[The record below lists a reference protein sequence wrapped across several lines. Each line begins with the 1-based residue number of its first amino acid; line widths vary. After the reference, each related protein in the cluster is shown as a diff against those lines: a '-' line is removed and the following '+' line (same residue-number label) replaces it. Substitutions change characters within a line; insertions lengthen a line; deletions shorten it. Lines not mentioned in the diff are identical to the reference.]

1 MLHVAVLREEHIE
14 SIVSGRKRVESRLTR
29 TRRAPFECVAVG
41 DPIFFKQVSGP
52 IRARA
57 IVSAV
62 RFESELTPARVRD
75 LSLELEVEVCAPQAY
90 WQGKLDAR
98 YATLVWLGDV
108 TPLKMV
114 CPLPPFQGQA
124 WKTLDEAHPASIEM
138 LAGGLVAV

>member
-1 MLHVAVLREEHIE
+1 MLHIAVLREEHIE
-14 SIVSGRKRVESRLTR
+14 SILSGRKRVESRLTR

-57 IVSAV
+57 IVSGV
-62 RFESELTPARVRD
+62 RFDSELTPARVRD
-75 LSLELEVEVCAPQAY
+75 LSLELENEVCAPRAY
-90 WQGKLDAR
+90 WQSKLEAR
-98 YATLVWLGDV
+98 YATFVWLRDV
-108 TPLKMV
+108 TAIEMV

-124 WKTLDEAHPASIEM
+124 WKRLDEAHPASVEM